1 MIHRIALHPILH
13 PNQTLQRHL
22 RCLHILHDLSRL
34 SGILHADPQGPGLLV
49 HLEAAGL
56 CLHRPQHR
64 VERIALEEAVLLVGA
79 WVTDL
84 YRLTGKYRLLAG
96 LFVAFNTNP

>member
-1 MIHRIALHPILH
+1 
-13 PNQTLQRHL
+13 
-22 RCLHILHDLSRL
+22 
-34 SGILHADPQGPGLLV
+34 
-49 HLEAAGL
+49 L

>member
-1 MIHRIALHPILH
+1 VHV
-13 PNQTLQRHL
+13 
-22 RCLHILHDLSRL
+22 LHILHPPY
-34 SGILHADPQGPGLLV
+34 GGQGSGLLV

-64 VERIALEEAVLLVGA
+64 IERIALEEAVLLVGA